1 MRPGERSGWTLL
13 KFAELSD
20 NVPAAKAL
28 ICLAKG
34 AQLGMAGIDQPLS
47 ADGPHLRMVRKCTN
61 LHPMAMRWATPPMVR
76 LLIDAHASVTAV
88 DAS

>member
-34 AQLGMAGIDQPLS
+34 AQLDIAGIDYPLS

-61 LHPMAMRWATPPMVR
+61 LHMAMLPATPPVVR
-76 LLIDAHASVTAV
+76 LLIDARASVSDV

>member
-34 AQLGMAGIDQPLS
+34 AQLGIAGIDYPLS

-61 LHPMAMRWATPPMVR
+61 LHMAMLPATPPMVK
-76 LLIDAHASVTAV
+76 LLIDARASVSAV